1 MKRSFL
7 FTALLA
13 LFSYGIIFATN
24 IDILKDPPP
33 PPLPSISE
41 YTIPLSANF
50 NAMDLKLDFDN
61 SVGMVT
67 ITVYNSSNQVIYQEI
82 VNTDETPEVYIP
94 AVSWVTGNYT
104 LTITYFTTTLKG
116 EFQIE

>member
-1 MKRSFL
+1 
-7 FTALLA
+7 
-13 LFSYGIIFATN
+13 
-24 IDILKDPPP
+24 
-33 PPLPSISE
+33 
-41 YTIPLSANF
+41 
-50 NAMDLKLDFDN
+50 
-61 SVGMVT
+61 
-67 ITVYNSSNQVIYQEI
+67 